1 MSKTKSILIT
11 GGAGFLGSHL
21 SKKLLEKKYHVICV
35 DNFYSSNISNISNFL
50 DNSNYKFYEQDIC
63 NLNIDDKID
72 IIYNLACPASPIHYQ
87 ADPVKTIQ
95 TNVIGSY
102 NVLELARKY
111 KAKIFQASTSE
122 IYGDPK
128 ISPQNESYWG
138 NVNPIGIRS
147 CYDEGKRAAETLFF
161 DYNRQ
166 YGINIKVCRIFN
178 TYGPNMALNDGRVIS
193 NFIIQALKNEDITVY
208 GDGNQTRSFCY
219 VDDLIEGIINLMDLE
234 ENFTGPMNLGTDNE
248 LSIKNIAKTIIELSN
263 SNSRIKYLDAVS
275 DDPMQRKPDLTLAYQ
290 KINWN
295 PKIDI
300 NKGILETIKYFKE
313 QI

>member
-50 DNSNYKFYEQDIC
+50 DNPNYKFYDQDIC
-63 NLNIDDKID
+63 NLSIDDKVD
-72 IIYNLACPASPIHYQ
+72 VIYNLACPASPIHYQ

-128 ISPQNESYWG
+128 VSPQNESYWG

-166 YGINIKVCRIFN
+166 YGLNIKVCRIFN

-193 NFIIQALKNEDITVY
+193 NFIIQALKNKDITVY

-234 ENFTGPMNLGTDNE
+234 ENFTGPINLGTDNE
-248 LSIKNIAKTIIELSN
+248 LSINNIAKTIIELSN

-300 NKGILETIKYFKE
+300 KKGILETIKYFKE